1 MSEIFIIKTLFLPL
15 REMLYDD
22 SVTLCWSVGALH
34 AHCVSARLHPQ
45 DGALQVHPSPGQNV
59 GSRTVLNRNCGE
71 DKGEE
76 MQVAVFY
83 GQSHGKS
90 FGDREGILLVEFLER
105 GATVDSERYV
115 QTSTL

>member
-1 MSEIFIIKTLFLPL
+1 
-15 REMLYDD
+15 
-22 SVTLCWSVGALH
+22 
-34 AHCVSARLHPQ
+34 
-45 DGALQVHPSPGQNV
+45 
-59 GSRTVLNRNCGE
+59 VLNRNCGE

-90 FGDREGILLVEFLER
+90 FGDSEGILLVEFLER

-115 QTSTL
+115 QTLKKLKQRIWRVWSNGKISQVVIRPTAAI